1 MALFHSH
8 TLNHVMNIII
18 ILCISACVAKLAD
31 VVFVVD
37 SSGSIGMENFAKIK
51 AFVKQTLNF
60 FDIGTDL
67 TRVGLITFN
76 QYGSLQFGL
85 GKYNTSNALVT
96 AVQSIIYSQGGTNT
110 GMIELFTLCKG
121 GNFNI
126 HIWAWFDYF
135 I

>member
-1 MALFHSH
+1 M
-8 TLNHVMNIII
+8 
-18 ILCISACVAKLAD
+18 
-31 VVFVVD
+31 VFVVD

-110 GMIELFTLCKG
+110 GMTRPEVINRK
-121 GNFNI
+121 
-126 HIWAWFDYF
+126 YSR
-135 I
+135 